1 MVPDVM
7 LHKEHHTLLLPKM
20 VNLNLL
26 TESIGAYF
34 YLQKIW
40 EKETNEVMP
49 QGKKPRHIHNKKY
62 ITGQINDM
70 KRV

>member
-1 MVPDVM
+1 M

-49 QGKKPRHIHNKKY
+49 QGKNPDTSIIRNILQVRSM
-62 ITGQINDM
+62 T
-70 KRV
+70 